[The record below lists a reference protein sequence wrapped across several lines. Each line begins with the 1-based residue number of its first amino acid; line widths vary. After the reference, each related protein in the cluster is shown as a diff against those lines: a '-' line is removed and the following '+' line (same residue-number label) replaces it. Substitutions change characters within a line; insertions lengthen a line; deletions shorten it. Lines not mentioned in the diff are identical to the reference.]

1 MSSTPYGASTPSTTP
16 RPPPYYASTAHTSSP
31 QPRHR
36 PSPTPSFTPTMR
48 DRQARGKDPFGAS
61 SKDPFPSGDFQH
73 RQGGGGRGGSGGRR
87 HSDSE
92 GDDDENTGFIGGTG
106 PRGGGGASERQRG
119 ETFEAFRR
127 REWARDVL
135 ESPEM
140 LMWYASSRED
150 VRGSGGRRHS
160 DSEGD
165 DDENTGF
172 IGGTGP
178 GSGGASERQR
188 GETFEAFR
196 RREWAR
202 DVLESPEM
210 LMWYASSREDSI
222 PGTRL
227 FFTRVLCGFEEDHV
241 PPQESTQRKS
251 SGSGPGRPHGH
262 KRR

>member
-1 MSSTPYGASTPSTTP
+1 
-16 RPPPYYASTAHTSSP
+16 
-31 QPRHR
+31 
-36 PSPTPSFTPTMR
+36 MR

-73 RQGGGGRGGSGGRR
+73 RQGGGRG
-87 HSDSE
+87 
-92 GDDDENTGFIGGTG
+92 
-106 PRGGGGASERQRG
+106 
-119 ETFEAFRR
+119 
-127 REWARDVL
+127 
-135 ESPEM
+135 
-140 LMWYASSRED
+140 
-150 VRGSGGRRHS
+150 GSGGRRHS

>member
-1 MSSTPYGASTPSTTP
+1 
-16 RPPPYYASTAHTSSP
+16 
-31 QPRHR
+31 
-36 PSPTPSFTPTMR
+36 MR

-73 RQGGGGRGGSGGRR
+73 RQGGGRGGSGGRR

-106 PRGGGGASERQRG
+106 CG
-119 ETFEAFRR
+119 
-127 REWARDVL
+127 
-135 ESPEM
+135 
-140 LMWYASSRED
+140 
-150 VRGSGGRRHS
+150 
-160 DSEGD
+160 
-165 DDENTGF
+165 
-172 IGGTGP
+172 
-178 GSGGASERQR
+178 GGASERQR

-241 PPQESTQRKS
+241 PPQEPTQRKS

>member
-1 MSSTPYGASTPSTTP
+1 MSSTPYGTSTPSTTP

-61 SKDPFPSGDFQH
+61 SKDPFPSSDFQH
-73 RQGGGGRGGSGGRR
+73 RQGGGRGGSGGRR

-106 PRGGGGASERQRG
+106 CGGG
-119 ETFEAFRR
+119 
-127 REWARDVL
+127 
-135 ESPEM
+135 
-140 LMWYASSRED
+140 
-150 VRGSGGRRHS
+150 
-160 DSEGD
+160 
-165 DDENTGF
+165 
-172 IGGTGP
+172 
-178 GSGGASERQR
+178 GGASERQR